1 MASRAAQKRVAQ
13 AKKPEKENGEDEQ
26 QICSSS
32 SSSVSEGACA
42 ATPSVKEVG
51 GAVADLKLSA
61 RSCTGKCVQNSKPSI
76 CLTDISL
83 SSFFLSF
90 LSPPNSSSP
99 SFHLLPPSPSNF
111 FSLPSL
117 LHSLLSFSLPSLF
130 LSLPLLFL
138 GVLASHSASRDV
150 HIEMLSVT
158 FHGAE
163 ILTDARLELNCG
175 RRYGLVGLNGSG
187 V

>member
-13 AKKPEKENGEDEQ
+13 AKKPEKENGEGELQ
-26 QICSSS
+26 CSSS

-61 RSCTGKCVQNSKPSI
+61 RSCTGKCVRNPRSSI
-76 CLTDISL
+76 CLTEVSL
-83 SSFFLSF
+83 LFF
-90 LSPPNSSSP
+90 P
-99 SFHLLPPSPSNF
+99 LLPPYFPSSS
-111 FSLPSL
+111 SLFPFLPLPTLILSL
-117 LHSLLSFSLPSLF
+117 SLLSSPLF
-130 LSLPLLFL
+130 LLSL

-187 V
+187 T

>member
-90 LSPPNSSSP
+90 LPPPPQLLFSLIPSSPPFPLQFFLSP
-99 SFHLLPPSPSNF
+99 FSP
-111 FSLPSL
+111 SLPSL
-117 LHSLLSFSLPSLF
+117 LLSPFS